1 MSTTVKTSAQIEQ
14 HISRALDQ
22 LKEANNLAR
31 HDPYMKA
38 RIHEAMNALGRTL
51 EEVTNKNTLSE
62 IEMLLPY
69 TYPRS

>member
-1 MSTTVKTSAQIEQ
+1 MNSPVDTSAQIER
-14 HISRALDQ
+14 HIARALDQ

-38 RIHEAMNALGRTL
+38 RLHEAMNVVGRTL

-62 IEMLLPY
+62 IEMPLPY
-69 TYPRS
+69 

>member
-38 RIHEAMNALGRTL
+38 RLHEAMNALGRTL

-62 IEMLLPY
+62 IEMPLPY
-69 TYPRS
+69 TYTRS